1 VGVGEVDGLAGGD
14 DPDEVDGDGEGDG
27 DGEDDGVG
35 DGVGVG
41 CGGLGGRGW
50 LVPVPV
56 VAAVQETCTVR
67 ATVDP
72 WSMTITPLQPLPFLR

>member
-1 VGVGEVDGLAGGD
+1 VDGLAGGD

-50 LVPVPV
+50 PVPV

-72 WSMTITPLQPLPFLR
+72 WSMTITPLPPLPFLR